1 MPQGS
6 TNSSNSLLDKLHGG
20 YVHQRRVRV
29 LRDHLAP
36 LIPPGACV
44 LDVGCGDG
52 LIASLILQQ
61 RVDVSIRGVDVLVR
75 PNTLVPVE
83 EFDGKNI
90 PYADKS
96 FDAILFVDVLHHS
109 HDPVRLLSEAARIAR
124 QFIIIKDHL
133 RDGFLAGPTL
143 RFMDYIGNARH
154 SVALP
159 YNYLASSEWFKIFS
173 DLGLTINSW
182 RTDLGLYWKPFH
194 WFFDRQL
201 HFVAQLDVSNQ
212 FHQA

>member
-1 MPQGS
+1 M
-6 TNSSNSLLDKLHGG
+6 DKLHGG
-20 YVHQRRVRV
+20 YVHPRRARV

-36 LIPPGACV
+36 LIPRDACV

-61 RVDVSIRGVDVLVR
+61 RVDVSISGVDVLVR
-75 PNTLVPVE
+75 PDTLVPVE
-83 EFDGKNI
+83 EFDGQKL

-109 HDPVRLLSEAARIAR
+109 YDPVGLLGEAARVAR

-133 RDGFLAGPTL
+133 RDGFLAASTL

-154 SVALP
+154 DVALP
-159 YNYLASSEWFKIFS
+159 YNYLACSEWFKAFS
-173 DLGLTINSW
+173 DLGLTINNW
-182 RTDLGLYWKPFH
+182 RTDLGLYSKPFN

-212 FHQA
+212 FHQSVNASVSD